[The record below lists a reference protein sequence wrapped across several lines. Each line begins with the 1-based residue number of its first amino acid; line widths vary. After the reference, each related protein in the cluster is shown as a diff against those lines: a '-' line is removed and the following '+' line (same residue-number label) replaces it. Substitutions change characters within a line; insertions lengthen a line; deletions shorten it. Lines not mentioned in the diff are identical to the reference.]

1 MGKNQNP
8 LDALKEAGV
17 QTNFVNKIIENLDS
31 PKANIVMNVLGLD
44 KGEVASNLQ
53 TIAGS
58 ATLPQSSSGIVRD
71 DDLEKYKRALTRL

>member
-1 MGKNQNP
+1 VRKNSF
-8 LDALKEAGV
+8 

-58 ATLPQSSSGIVRD
+58 ATPPQSSSGIVRD

>member
-44 KGEVASNLQ
+44 KREVASNLQ

-58 ATLPQSSSGIVRD
+58 ATPPQSSSGIVRD